1 MEKVRLGDKMGSFG
15 STVVVVMSNW
25 PIRAEI
31 DPHVSS
37 SKDTASMSRE
47 IVLSC
52 RDLGHFGSMSGGG
65 TDETVE
71 DEETKGAPVNAA
83 PFDKDSGLD
92 KNLCSSVLG
101 PKCVLF
107 WGLSFA

>member
-1 MEKVRLGDKMGSFG
+1 MEKVRLGDKVRSFW
-15 STVVVVMSNW
+15 SVVVVMSNW

-37 SKDTASMSRE
+37 SRDTASMSLE

-52 RDLGHFGSMSGGG
+52 RDLGHLASMLGGG

-71 DEETKGAPVNAA
+71 GVETEGASVNAVL
-83 PFDKDSGLD
+83 FDDDSGFD
-92 KNLCSSVLG
+92 KNL
-101 PKCVLF
+101 
-107 WGLSFA
+107 

>member
-1 MEKVRLGDKMGSFG
+1 MEKVRLGDKMGSFESAVG
-15 STVVVVMSNW
+15 EVMSNW

-47 IVLSC
+47 MVLSC
-52 RDLGHFGSMSGGG
+52 RDLEHFEFRSGGG
-65 TDETVE
+65 TDETV
-71 DEETKGAPVNAA
+71 DDDGTQGATVNAA
-83 PFDKDSGLD
+83 LFDIDSGLV

-101 PKCVLF
+101 PKFVLF
-107 WGLSFA
+107 